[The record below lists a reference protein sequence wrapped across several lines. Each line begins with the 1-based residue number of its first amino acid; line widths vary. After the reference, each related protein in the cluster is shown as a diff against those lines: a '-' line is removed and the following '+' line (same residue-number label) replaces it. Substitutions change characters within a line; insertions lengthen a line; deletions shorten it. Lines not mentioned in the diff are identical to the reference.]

1 MNSITVAVT
10 RWDGGW
16 ELEIDE
22 DNITQVR
29 TLTKAPARV
38 RDYLDT
44 LRPEEDH
51 SGWTINLK
59 LSSWQIAER
68 ICQSREATLAA
79 QKAQEQAAR
88 ETREV
93 VNMLLAERITVNDA
107 AALLDISS
115 GRISQLKKDN
125 KRPGPAKS
133 A

>member
-1 MNSITVAVT
+1 MNSITVTVT

-29 TLTKAPARV
+29 TLTKAPAQV

-44 LRPEEDH
+44 LHPEEDH
-51 SGWTINLK
+51 SDWKINLK
-59 LSSWQIAER
+59 LSSQEIADR
-68 ICQSREATLAA
+68 IRKSREATLTA

-93 VNMLLAERITVNDA
+93 VNMLLAEHITVNDA
-107 AALLDISS
+107 AALLGISS

-125 KRPGPAKS
+125 ERPALAKS
-133 A
+133 G